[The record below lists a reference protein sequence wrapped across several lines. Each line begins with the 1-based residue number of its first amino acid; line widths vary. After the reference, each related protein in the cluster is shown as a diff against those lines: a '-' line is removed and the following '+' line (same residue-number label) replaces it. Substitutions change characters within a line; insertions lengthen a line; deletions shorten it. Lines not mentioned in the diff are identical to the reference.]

1 MKAKFTLSCLLLLFT
16 FFSQAQ
22 IRYLKGVLQASQS
35 GPTVVSSGG
44 GVVIVKYN
52 TVTKLLEHYGNF
64 RGLTT
69 PITNQHIHTGAPGVN
84 GPVTVPLTAS
94 PTGGT
99 AGGLYGS
106 MVLNAQQEADLLAG
120 NMYTNV
126 HSVMYGGGEI
136 RAQLTLATD
145 GQTELLN
152 ARLQGA
158 QQVPPT
164 GVLATGAAT
173 ALIDKS
179 TRMLYVTSTF
189 TGLSAPA
196 SNAHV
201 HRGAPH
207 VSGPVIVPVRFT
219 AAVTGSLDTAIQVSM
234 AHMDSMLAGNTY
246 INIHTPTFPDG
257 EIRGQL
263 TSLSQQRFL
272 GGSLQGSQEV
282 PPTATTGRGTVIV
295 KYDPATKMLTLN
307 GDYQNLTTAVTASH
321 IHVAPPGTANPA
333 PLFPLTNTGGTTG
346 MLMGSAILNATQEA
360 DLLAGNMYTNVH
372 TATYP
377 DGELRA
383 QLMPTSPFNS
393 HYFMDTLE
401 FAQSFPVP
409 PVPSTGRGS
418 SIVLLDR
425 NSLMVYVTANFTG
438 LTSNINNTHIHAGA
452 AGTSGPVVVN
462 LFFGGTT
469 SGTVTGAAT
478 VPRASFADS
487 MIRGLTYIN
496 IHTTLNTGGEI
507 RGQLGDLVLPVKL
520 SYFNGYKDKNQAV
533 LVWQSAQEVDL
544 SKYELQQQSANGDWL
559 TKSTTLAKG
568 GTASTRYQ
576 VNDVPF
582 ASASGF
588 VFYRLKMVD
597 KDGKF
602 SYSPVVKLNIRKNQ
616 PELTIMQNPVV
627 GTQVK
632 FAITGLAADEKAE
645 VSIVDMN
652 GRAIY
657 KKTSSSLAN
666 GLIQVGNLSSG
677 LYKLVVRVQETV
689 LQQTFSK

>member
-1 MKAKFTLSCLLLLFT
+1 MKAKFTLSLLLLLST
-16 FFSQAQ
+16 FFSYAQ
-22 IRYLKGVLQASQS
+22 MRYLKGVLQASQS
-35 GPTVVSSGG
+35 GPTVASSGG

-64 RGLTT
+64 RGLTS
-69 PITNQHIHTGAPGVN
+69 PIVNQHIHTGAPGVN

-99 AGGLYGS
+99 AGGLSGS

-126 HSVMYGGGEI
+126 HTVNYPAGEV

-164 GVLATGAAT
+164 GVLAMGTAT
-173 ALIDKS
+173 ALLDKS
-179 TRMLYVTSTF
+179 TRMFYLTSTY
-189 TGLSAPA
+189 TDLSAPA
-196 SNAHV
+196 RNAHV
-201 HRGAPH
+201 HRGPPH
-207 VSGPVIVPVRFT
+207 VSGPVIIPVKFT
-219 AAVTGSLDTAIQVSM
+219 AATTGALDTARMISM

-246 INIHTPTFPDG
+246 INIHTETFPDG

-272 GGSLQGSQEV
+272 GGTLQGSQEV
-282 PPTATTGRGTVIV
+282 PPTVTLGRGTVVV
-295 KYDPATKMLTLN
+295 KYNPATKMLTLN
-307 GDYQNLTTAVTASH
+307 GDYQNLTTPITAAH
-321 IHVAPPGTANPA
+321 IHVAPPGVANPA

-346 MLMGSAILNATQEA
+346 MLMGSAVLNDTQEA

-372 TATYP
+372 TSTYP
-377 DGELRA
+377 GGELRA
-383 QLMPTSPFNS
+383 QLMPTSAFNS

-401 FAQSFPVP
+401 FRQSFPVP
-409 PVPSTGRGS
+409 TVPSNGRGN

-425 NSLMVYVTANFTG
+425 NSLMVYVTANFSN
-438 LTSNINNTHIHAGA
+438 LSSNIINAHIHAGP
-452 AGTSGPVVVN
+452 AGSSGPVVVPL
-462 LFFGGTT
+462 LFSGTT
-469 SGTVTGAAT
+469 AGTVTGT
-478 VPRASFADS
+478 DTLERASFADS
-487 MIRGLTYIN
+487 MIRGLSYIN
-496 IHTTLNTGGEI
+496 IHTLLNPGGEI

-533 LVWQSAQEVDL
+533 LVWQSAQEIDL
-544 SKYELQQQSANGDWL
+544 SKYELQQQTANGEWL
-559 TKSTTLAKG
+559 TKSTTMARG

-576 VNDVPF
+576 VSDVPF

-588 VFYRLKMVD
+588 VFYRLKMLD
-597 KDGKF
+597 RDGKF
-602 SYSPVVKLNIRKNQ
+602 SYSPVIKLNIRKGQ

-632 FAITGLAADEKAE
+632 FAIIGLASEEKAE

-657 KKTSSSLAN
+657 KKTTSSLAN
-666 GLIQVGNLSSG
+666 GVIQVGNLPRG
-677 LYKLVVRVQETV
+677 MYKLVVRMQETL